1 LAPRVSLPNEC
12 VYRHTDFV
20 KKPGISIRYKILLLL
35 TSIPVITLTIY
46 MVLAMKIFEDDKIAY
61 VFDSSSNM
69 SGTMA
74 AQVKTQ
80 LNSVLSTCK
89 PIFQEYLSQEKF
101 TSISES
107 IFMNEFSLESVMVFK
122 AGETGGFAKVT
133 QLEKVP
139 DQAQA
144 FITELGNQL
153 PLFFTE
159 VEATGRVVKV
169 PFKDDR
175 VLIMERVK
183 DEATK
188 RETVF
193 VVVVR
198 MSEAAEMFKAGRSQ
212 KLFLVSNDG
221 DVLFGPDEV
230 RGQKLQ
236 TWVNPS
242 FLTNKASK
250 VAQGAETN
258 KDASGKE
265 LLVSFSRAGFGDLI
279 VVTTVE
285 KEKALGA
292 VQILIRKSLIFFGIL
307 LALTVIISLF
317 ASSGLT
323 TSLTELFAATKKV
336 AEGDFNIKVKV
347 NSSDEVGELADN
359 FNLMAA
365 EVSRLLEQTAETARM
380 ESELQTAKTVQETL
394 FPEARAKIGPLSI
407 AGFYEPASECG
418 GDWWHYCQVGSK
430 IFLWIGDATG
440 HGAPAAL
447 ITSAAKSA
455 STIIER
461 LNISPS
467 KAMELLNR
475 SIYDVS
481 KGRIMMTFFLASFDT
496 ETGEI
501 VYCNA
506 SHEAPFLIRKSEEA
520 LKKKDLIP
528 LNEVN
533 NPRLGQARDSQ
544 YEQTSVQLDAG
555 DSVFFYT
562 DGIPDIQ
569 NPGKEAWGER
579 EFLKALIAANKEYPP
594 VDQSVSKFVRSFQG
608 HRQGAPLVDDVTFF
622 VVKHEGIT

>member
-1 LAPRVSLPNEC
+1 
-12 VYRHTDFV
+12 V

>member
-1 LAPRVSLPNEC
+1 MRRHNE
-12 VYRHTDFV
+12 TV

-46 MVLAMKIFEDDKIAY
+46 MVLAMRIFEDDKIAY

-89 PIFQEYLSQEKF
+89 PLFQEYLTQEKF
-101 TSISES
+101 TTISES
-107 IFMNEFSLESVMVFK
+107 IFMNEFNLETVMVYRVK
-122 AGETGGFAKVT
+122 EGGGYEKVAA
-133 QLEKVP
+133 LEKVP
-139 DQAQA
+139 DGSAALVQ
-144 FITELGNQL
+144 ELGTKM
-153 PLFFTE
+153 PMYFTE
-159 VEATGRVVKV
+159 ADLTGRVVKV
-169 PFKDDR
+169 PFNDDR
-175 VLIMERVK
+175 ILILEKVK

-193 VVVVR
+193 AVLVR
-198 MSEAAEMFKAGRSQ
+198 MSEASEMFKSGRSQ
-212 KLFLVSNDG
+212 KLFLVSSDG
-221 DVLFGPDEV
+221 DVLFGPEDMA
-230 RGQKLQ
+230 GKKLQ
-236 TWVNPS
+236 TWINPG
-242 FLTNKASK
+242 FLKNKISK
-250 VAQGAETN
+250 VAQGAETD
-258 KDASGKE
+258 KAGDGKE

-317 ASSGLT
+317 ASNGLT
-323 TSLTELFAATKKV
+323 DSLTQLFKATKKV
-336 AEGDFNIKVKV
+336 AEGDFNIQVHV
-347 NSSDEVGELADN
+347 NSSDEVGELAAN

-365 EVSRLLEQTAETARM
+365 EVSRLLEQTAEKARM

-394 FPEARAKIGPLSI
+394 FPETHAKIGPLSI

-418 GDWWHYCQVGSK
+418 GDWWHYCQVGQK

-461 LNISPS
+461 LNISPA

-481 KGRIMMTFFLASFDT
+481 KGRIMMTFFLASFDLD
-496 ETGEI
+496 TGELI
-501 VYCNA
+501 YCNA
-506 SHEAPFLIRKSEEA
+506 SHEAPFLIKKSDGA

-533 NPRLGQARDSQ
+533 NPRLGQTRDSL
-544 YEQTSVQLDAG
+544 YEQTTTQVDMG

-579 EFLKALIAANKEYPP
+579 EFLKALIASNKEFPP
-594 VDQSVSKFVRSFQG
+594 VDQSVAQFVKSFQG
-608 HRQGAPLVDDVTFF
+608 YRQGAALVDDVTFF
-622 VVKHEGIT
+622 VVKNDGF